1 MAGATLEVL
10 TVLAGCTSAKTP
22 TVLAGCTSAKTPGNF
37 AEQDLLLMSP
47 GGSTAHLKAAQPR
60 GGEEGKKEG
69 TWGSAFIRAQRW
81 DV

>member
-10 TVLAGCTSAKTP
+10 

-60 GGEEGKKEG
+60 GGEERKKEG